1 MTGSTPLIGRR
12 RELAWLAE
20 AAHEAFAGQGAL
32 VLLAGE
38 AGVGKTH
45 LAEAAFA
52 DGPFLRGA
60 ASLPGGAPYGPVV
73 AALRQRL
80 RDAPDVLDACPL
92 RAHLALLVPELGPAS
107 ETSDRATMFEALRSA
122 LAAVA
127 PAVILLDDLQWSDSA
142 TLDLLAALAV
152 PVRELPLLLVAAY
165 RSDEIGRGH
174 VLRRLRADL
183 RRARALRELLV
194 APLDAAATRELTAL
208 ALDAEPGPALAA
220 TVFDRTQGFP
230 FFIQELAAVLEA
242 DGRLTAGPD
251 GLELLSD
258 ADVPI
263 PETIR
268 DAVLLRMTSV
278 TEAGR
283 AAAEAAAVVGPEL
296 RLDLAPALDELLE
309 TGLIV
314 ETRPGHAAFRHA
326 LVRDAIYE
334 GIPWR
339 RRRDLHAAFADALQ
353 FGGAP
358 SGQIAAHRL
367 AAGDRDRALDAFLA
381 AARELAHVHAHRDA
395 ATAALQALD
404 LWPDGERTEERL
416 TALDDY
422 AHSAELAGDLPEAT
436 RALREA
442 ATLRRA
448 ALADATSGAGTGG
461 AGASRTGAPPAGAH
475 AADAHP
481 SAALATTER
490 RLAALYDLQG
500 DRDHALL
507 ARRAAVVAFDAAS
520 LPGEAASE
528 RLVLAGYGQSA
539 GRHAEAA
546 DLARAAQA
554 DGERA
559 GRPDLRAR
567 ALGLEGVAR
576 AKRGDYAAGVDTI
589 RVGLALA
596 LEHELTTEAAELYQR
611 LATAMETAADY
622 GGAREALTTAVG
634 LCELS
639 GASGQEYVCLSCM
652 AYVLR
657 ELGDWD
663 QAAQLCRELG
673 AGEARPDDACVADG
687 ILGAILAYRGD
698 TRTGE
703 PLLLRCRA
711 TAMRLDVVS
720 MDVDSS
726 AALAWVAAHAG
737 DLPAAA
743 EYARHV
749 LARWERS
756 EDHHYA
762 IPGLRYATTVFAAT
776 DDLARA
782 RATAEALST
791 IAAGTGHADALA
803 ALAHAL
809 AELALAEGEADA
821 AADKLG
827 RALELHADLE
837 LPFERAQIALRAGV
851 ALAAA
856 GRREPA
862 LQRLEESY
870 RTARRLNARPLAAAA
885 AAEFERL
892 GEPLER
898 RLGARA
904 AQQHA
909 AAGLSRREL
918 EVTRLVSLGRTN
930 REIAR
935 ELFLSPR
942 TVDMHV
948 RNILAKL
955 SCRTRTEA
963 ASRAAELGLL
973 GG

>member
-1 MTGSTPLIGRR
+1 M
-12 RELAWLAE
+12 WLAE
-20 AAHEAFAGQGAL
+20 AAHEALAGQGAL

-52 DGPFLRGA
+52 DGPFLRGS

-92 RAHLALLVPELGPAS
+92 RAHLALLLPELGPAAES
-107 ETSDRATMFEALRSA
+107 SDRATMFEALRSA
-122 LAAVA
+122 LAAVS

-142 TLDLLAALAV
+142 TLDLLAALAA

-194 APLDAAATRELTAL
+194 TPLDAAATRELTAL
-208 ALDAEPGPALAA
+208 ALDADPGPALAA
-220 TVFDRTQGFP
+220 TVLDRTQGFP
-230 FFIQELAAVLEA
+230 FFIQELVAVLQA
-242 DGRLTAGPD
+242 DRRLTAGPD

-268 DAVLLRMTSV
+268 DAVLLRMTGV

-283 AAAEAAAVVGPEL
+283 AAAEAAAVVGPEF

-381 AARELAHVHAHRDA
+381 AARELAYVHAHRDA

-422 AHSAELAGDLPEAT
+422 AHSTELAGDLPEAT

-442 ATLRRA
+442 AALRRA
-448 ALADATSGAGTGG
+448 ASHGG
-461 AGASRTGAPPAGAH
+461 
-475 AADAHP
+475 
-481 SAALATTER
+481 AALAITER

-520 LPGEAASE
+520 LPGEAAAE
-528 RLVLAGYGQSA
+528 RLLLAGYGQSA

-576 AKRGDYAAGVDTI
+576 AKRGDYAEGVETI

-622 GGAREALTTAVG
+622 GGAREALSTAVG

-663 QAAQLCRELG
+663 QAAQLSRELG

-698 TRTGE
+698 TRAGE

-737 DLPAAA
+737 DRSTAA
-743 EYARHV
+743 EHARHV

-762 IPGLRYATTVFAAT
+762 IPGLRYAATVFAA
-776 DDLARA
+776 DEDLARS

-809 AELALAEGEADA
+809 AEVALAEGEADA
-821 AADKLG
+821 AADKLS

>member
-1 MTGSTPLIGRR
+1 MPSQPLIGRR
-12 RELAWLAE
+12 RELAWLGE
-20 AAHEAFAGQGAL
+20 AANEALAGRGAL

-45 LAEAAFA
+45 LAESAFA
-52 DGPFLRGA
+52 GGPVLRGA
-60 ASLPGGAPYGPVV
+60 ALPPGAAPYGPIV
-73 AALRQRL
+73 AALRWRL
-80 RDAPDVLDACPL
+80 RDVPDALDGCGPL
-92 RAHLALLVPELGPAS
+92 RAHLARLLPELGPAA
-107 ETSDRATMFEALRSA
+107 ETSDRATMFEAIRAA

-127 PAVILLDDLQWSDSA
+127 PAVILLDDLQWSDGA
-142 TLDLLAALAV
+142 TLELLSALAA
-152 PVRELPLLLVAAY
+152 PVQELPILLVATY

-174 VLRRLRADL
+174 ALRRLRADL
-183 RRARALRELLV
+183 RRARTLRELV
-194 APLDAAATRELTAL
+194 VGPLDAQASREL
-208 ALDAEPGPALAA
+208 AERTLGAAPAPALAA
-220 TVFDRTQGFP
+220 ALYDRTQGIP
-230 FFIQELAAVLEA
+230 FFIQELAAVLQA
-242 DGRLTAGPD
+242 GDRLSAGPD
-251 GLELLSD
+251 GLELLHD
-258 ADVPI
+258 TEVPI

-268 DAVLLRMTSV
+268 DAVLARTMGLSD
-278 TEAGR
+278 AGR
-283 AAAEAAAVVGPEL
+283 AAAEAAAVVGPEF

-309 TGLIV
+309 AGLIV
-314 ETRPGHAAFRHA
+314 ESRPGHAAFRHA
-326 LVRDAIYE
+326 LVHGAIYE
-334 GIPWR
+334 DVPWR

-358 SGQIAAHRL
+358 SREIAAHRL
-367 AAGDRDRALDAFLA
+367 AAGDRERALDAFLA
-381 AARELAHVHAHRDA
+381 SARELAYVHAHRDA
-395 ATAALQALD
+395 AAAALQALD
-404 LWPDGERTEERL
+404 LWPDGERPEERL
-416 TALDDY
+416 AALDVY
-422 AHSAELAGDLPEAT
+422 AQSAELAGDLPEAT

-442 ATLRRA
+442 IAVRRA
-448 ALADATSGAGTGG
+448 GVIGGLSAETPDAEAV
-461 AGASRTGAPPAGAH
+461 
-475 AADAHP
+475 
-481 SAALATTER
+481 AALATTER
-490 RLAALYDLQG
+490 RLAGLFELQG
-500 DRDHALL
+500 DREHALL
-507 ARRAAVVAFDAAS
+507 TRRSAAAAFDLAH
-520 LPGEAASE
+520 LPGEAAAE
-528 RLVLAGYGQSA
+528 RLLLAAYGQSA

-546 DLARAAQA
+546 ELARTAQA

-559 GRPDLRAR
+559 GRSDLRAR

-576 AKRGDYAAGVDTI
+576 AKRGEFAEGVETI
-589 RVGLALA
+589 RAGLALA

-622 GGAREALTTAVG
+622 GGAREALSAAVA
-634 LCELS
+634 LCEVS
-639 GASGQEYVCLSCM
+639 GASGQEQTCLSCM

-663 QAAQLCRELG
+663 QAATLCQELG
-673 AGEARPDDACVADG
+673 AGTARADDALVADG
-687 ILGAILAYRGD
+687 ILGSVLAFRGD
-698 TRTGE
+698 TQAAE
-703 PLLLRCRA
+703 PLLMRCR
-711 TAMRLDVVS
+711 TTSVRLDVVS
-720 MDVDSS
+720 MGVDSASVLAWS
-726 AALAWVAAHAG
+726 AAQAG
-737 DLPAAA
+737 DLASAS
-743 EYARHV
+743 EHARAV

-762 IPGLRYATTVFAAT
+762 IWGLRSAAAIFVAHG
-776 DDLARA
+776 DLARA
-782 RATAEALST
+782 RACAAALSS
-791 IAAGTGHADALA
+791 IAAATGHADALA

-809 AELALAEGEADA
+809 AEVALAEGEADA

-856 GRREPA
+856 GRRELA

-870 RTARRLNARPLAAAA
+870 RTARRLNARPLVAAAT
-885 AAEFERL
+885 AEFERL

-898 RLGARA
+898 RLGRRA
-904 AQQHA
+904 AEQHA